1 MTIWLA
7 PDLLRPWL
15 FPALDSADLC
25 RFLSASRKLREE
37 LASLTSF
44 SVAFPREILLE
55 EEMIKSL
62 AQTLRG
68 MLRLTHL
75 SVGLAY
81 QSFSTVFLAES
92 LSKRKLLELK
102 LDIRHCNLG
111 DQGIRIWTEVLATLP
126 CLVFLDLRL
135 SFNRVSRRGAQDL
148 AEAFQSNSCFE
159 NVALAVDINPIGDGA
174 VLLLQSFRNVRQL
187 HLDIAHCNCNVSDGE
202 KLAKEMESLKL
213 EFLELDVRGNSLAE
227 SKALILKA
235 TASLNAAGYKCLSRI
250 D

>member
-1 MTIWLA
+1 MTMWA

-15 FPALDSADLC
+15 FPALDSADIC
-25 RFLSASRKLREE
+25 RFSSSSRKLREE
-37 LASLTSF
+37 SRSLTSF
-44 SVAFPREILLE
+44 SVAFPREIVLE
-55 EEMIKSL
+55 EESIKSL
-62 AQTLRG
+62 AQTLRR
-68 MLRLTHL
+68 MLHLTHL
-75 SVGLAY
+75 TVCLAY
-81 QSFSTVFLAES
+81 QSFSTVYLAEGLAEG
-92 LSKRKLLELK
+92 LSKRTLSELK

-126 CLVFLDLRL
+126 CLVLDLRL

-159 NVALAVDINPIGDGA
+159 NVALALDINPIGDGA
-174 VLLLQSFRNVRQL
+174 VVLLQSFRNVRQL
-187 HLDIAHCNCNVSDGE
+187 HLDIAHCSISDGE
-202 KLAKEMESLKL
+202 QLAKEMESLKL

-227 SKALILKA
+227 SKASIRKA